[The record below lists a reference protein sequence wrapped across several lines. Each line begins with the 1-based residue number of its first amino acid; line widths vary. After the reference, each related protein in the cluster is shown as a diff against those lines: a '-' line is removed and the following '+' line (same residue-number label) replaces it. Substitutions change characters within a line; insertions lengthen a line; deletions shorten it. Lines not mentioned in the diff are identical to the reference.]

1 MVWLFLGALLLVAFL
16 IFGRLFSTAEP
27 KAMAKAIRVGGPLLL
42 LALSVLFS
50 LGISFAVGLPFL
62 FLMFFWP
69 LILKV
74 FGAKIG
80 LDGASGGQSHQR
92 QDGFRG
98 RQQSR
103 STMTTKEALAILG
116 LDAGA
121 SRDDILR
128 AHKTLMMK
136 NHPDQG
142 GSDYLAQKINEAKD
156 VLLGPK

>member
-1 MVWLFLGALLLVAFL
+1 MVWLFLGGLLLVAFL
-16 IFGRLFSTAEP
+16 IFGRLFSTADP
-27 KAMAKAIRVGGPLLL
+27 KVMAKAIRLGGPLLL

-50 LGISFAVGLPFL
+50 AGISFAVGLPFL

-74 FGAKIG
+74 FGSKIG
-80 LDGASGGQSHQR
+80 LDGTAGGQSGYRQEQR
-92 QDGFRG
+92 SN

-156 VLLGPK
+156 VLIGPK